1 MTNEEAIKKL
11 KEFKILH
18 SEQHGFDISTLQAL
32 DMAIKALEQESIL
45 DKIEEEIEKQEEWLI
60 EAGYNSHNVNIAFNF
75 IKSEIN

>member
-32 DMAIKALEQESIL
+32 DIAIKALEQEFFVGEDGSLIL
-45 DKIEEEIEKQEEWLI
+45 VDDCGNSAYCDATRFKVVTESEEE
-60 EAGYNSHNVNIAFNF
+60 NDF
-75 IKSEIN
+75 